1 MGYELMGLLHARA
14 VLLLRDMR
22 GRVDAL
28 SGHAGQAG
36 QGTVEYVALMLLIA
50 GVFAVVVKAAGGTK
64 GGESIAKTI
73 VEKLQA
79 TLDSVK

>member
-14 VLLLRDMR
+14 ATLLHAAR
-22 GRVDAL
+22 GRL
-28 SGHAGQAG
+28 AGQAG

-64 GGESIAKTI
+64 GGETIAKTI
-73 VEKLQA
+73 VDKLQS
-79 TLDSVK
+79 TLNSVK